1 MLELG
6 GTIRTE
12 LAAAFLALS
21 IFLPSSSQAQATAQE
36 GTWHHGLSLVGE
48 LKYPPGFKHFN
59 YVNPDAP
66 KGGDIRLSTT
76 GTFDTFNPLLV
87 KGEVATG
94 LALVFD
100 TLMKPADDEISTA
113 YGLLAEAV
121 SFPAD
126 ISSATFRL
134 RPEAKWAD
142 GRPVAPED
150 VIFSFEKAKEL
161 NPLYQSYYRHVVKAE
176 KTGDR
181 QVTFHF
187 DEKNNRELP
196 HILGQILIVP
206 KHWWEG
212 TAPDGKPRDI
222 TRTTLEPVMGSG
234 PYRIASFSAGGTIR
248 YERRPDYWG
257 ASLNVNVGQNNFNS
271 ITYTFFGDRDVEFE
285 AFRSGNTDYWTENQA
300 IRWATG
306 FDFPAVKE
314 GRVRRE
320 EVPNPFRATGV
331 MQALVPNMRRKP
343 FDDERVRQALNY
355 ALDFEDLNR
364 TVFYNQYQ
372 RVDSFFFG
380 TELASSGLP
389 QGQELAIL
397 NEVKDKVPPE
407 VFTTPYKNPVG
418 GTSQQARDN
427 LRKAVALLNEA
438 GFELKGNRMVN
449 AATGQPFSFEI
460 LLSSPT
466 LERVAL
472 PYAQNLKRIGIEAR
486 VRTVDPSQYTNR
498 ERAFDY
504 DMTWEV
510 WGQTLSPGNEQADY
524 WGSSAASREGSRN
537 YAGIADPGV
546 DALIDRVIFAK
557 DRETL
562 VAATKAL
569 DRVLLAH
576 NYVIPLY
583 YKLKANIAYWDKFDR
598 PKELPKYAIGFPDVW
613 WFKSAAGK

>member
-1 MLELG
+1 MLDCG
-6 GTIRTE
+6 GIGRTT
-12 LAAAFLALS
+12 LATAFLAMSL
-21 IFLPSSSQAQATAQE
+21 LLAPSAEAQE
-36 GTWHHGLSLVGE
+36 QPVRHHGLSLIGE
-48 LKYPPGFKHFN
+48 LKYPPGFKHFD
-59 YVNPDAP
+59 YANPDAP
-66 KGGDIRLSTT
+66 KGGDIRLSQT
-76 GTFDTFNPLLV
+76 GTFDSFNPLLV
-87 KGEVATG
+87 KGETAVG

-100 TLMKPADDEISTA
+100 TLMKRADDEISTA
-113 YGLLAEAV
+113 YGLLAESV
-121 SFPAD
+121 SYPND

-142 GRPVAPED
+142 GKPVTPED
-150 VIFSFEKAKEL
+150 IVFSFEKAKEL
-161 NPLYQSYYRHVVKAE
+161 NPLYQSYYGHVVKAE

-181 QVTFHF
+181 DVTFRF

-196 HILGQILIVP
+196 HILGEFLIVP

-212 TAPDGKPRDI
+212 TGPDGKQRDI

-234 PYRIASFSAGGTIR
+234 PYRIASFSPGGTIR
-248 YERRPDYWG
+248 YERRDDYWG

-271 ITYTFFGDRDVEFE
+271 ISYSFFGDRDVEFE
-285 AFRSGNTDYWTENQA
+285 AFRSGNTDFWTENQA
-300 IRWATG
+300 MRWATG

-314 GRVRRE
+314 GRVKRE

-331 MQALVPNMRRKP
+331 MQAMVPNMRRKP

-355 ALDFEDLNR
+355 AFDFEELNR
-364 TVFYNQYQ
+364 TVFFNQYQ
-372 RVDSFFFG
+372 RVNSFFFG

-389 QGQELAIL
+389 EGGELKIL
-397 NEVKDKVPPE
+397 NEVKDLVPAE
-407 VFTTPYKNPVG
+407 VFTTPYTNPVG
-418 GTSQQARDN
+418 GTPEKARDN
-427 LRKAVALLNEA
+427 LRRAIALLKEA
-438 GFELKGNRMVN
+438 GFELKGNRMIN
-449 AATGQPFSFEI
+449 KATGRPFNFEI
-460 LLSSPT
+460 LLSSPA

-472 PYAQNLKRIGIEAR
+472 PYAQNLKRIGIQAS

-510 WGQTLSPGNEQADY
+510 WGQTLSPGNEQADS
-524 WGSSAASREGSRN
+524 WGSKAASREGSRN
-537 YAGIADPGV
+537 YAGISDPGV
-546 DALIDRVIFAK
+546 DALIERVIFAK

-583 YKLKANIAYWDKFDR
+583 YKLKANIAYWDKFGR
-598 PKELPKYAIGFPDVW
+598 PAELPKYAIGFPDVW
-613 WFKSAAGK
+613 WFKSAASQ